1 VDADE
6 ETAIDPYAAELIDE
20 FFAVTCEVFFAE
32 PELLRLEYADYFS
45 QLQTYFC
52 IDPIGG
58 AVVAA

>member
-32 PELLRLEYADYFS
+32 PELLQLEYADYFA
-45 QLQTYFC
+45 QLQNYFRV
-52 IDPIGG
+52 DPIAG
-58 AVVAA
+58 AVVAQ